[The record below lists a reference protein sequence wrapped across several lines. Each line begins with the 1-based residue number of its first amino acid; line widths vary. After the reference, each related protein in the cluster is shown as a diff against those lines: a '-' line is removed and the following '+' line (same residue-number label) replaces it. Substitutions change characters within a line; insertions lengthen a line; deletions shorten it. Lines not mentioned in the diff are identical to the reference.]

1 MLKIKAMIVT
11 IALLWLC
18 GIAVYGDDA
27 KVKETYRAN
36 AIALGK
42 GLASQLQITIT
53 RWTTDDERKLLLKT
67 LAEQGQEA
75 MLKILEKQ
83 KETGFMR
90 LPNTRGYRLY
100 YAYQFQEG
108 GKRQIVV
115 ATDRPVS
122 MVEAWRNGRST
133 DYAITLIQIQLDENN
148 KGEGWMGFAVKLKVD
163 SQEKTLEIEN
173 YGTDP
178 VQLKSV
184 RKTD

>member
-1 MLKIKAMIVT
+1 MLKIKTTIVT
-11 IALLWLC
+11 IALFYLC
-18 GIAVYGDDA
+18 ANAAYTDDVQ
-27 KVKETYRAN
+27 VKETYRAN

-53 RWTTDDERKLLLKT
+53 RWTTDQEREALLKT
-67 LAEQGQEA
+67 LVEQGQEA

-100 YAYQFQEG
+100 YAYQIQD
-108 GKRQIVV
+108 GKNRRIVL

-122 MVEAWRNGRST
+122 MVEAWRNGRSQ
-133 DYAITLIQIQLDENN
+133 DYAITLIQLQLDENN
-148 KGEGWMGFAVKLKVD
+148 KGEGWMGFAVKLKPD
-163 SQEKTLEIEN
+163 PEKRTLEIEN

-184 RKTD
+184 RKIE